1 MIIIKNRFSVNLSV
15 HPFVKIPVYF
25 QVLHSFLDS
34 EALFTS
40 GKMSLDQFMGILNAM
55 KEDTSYI
62 IRDEICS
69 VIGSLSMVLK
79 HSGKG
84 ED

>member
-34 EALFTS
+34 KLPEFAMFEKKSPDTRQALALAFAMHNNDLDAMVK
-40 GKMSLDQFMGILNAM
+40 KMEAM
-55 KEDTSYI
+55 KVDEDFLQEYP
-62 IRDEICS
+62 
-69 VIGSLSMVLK
+69 
-79 HSGKG
+79 
-84 ED
+84 